1 MRELRRLF
9 EQSPYS
15 DEFLQLRRASKWG
28 ERIREEVIKQIEEH
42 RPEAVEDGILFLEEN
57 PRYFRT
63 GYFKAAIASKLK
75 SAPLTTDQQHRLLEV
90 ILRAITSADVGP
102 EFNEYARL
110 AAIIATPEFVKRV
123 VSTRDNSSD
132 WSRQRCERLLSHF
145 PTAFYDPNSV
155 KGE

>member
-1 MRELRRLF
+1 MDDRSEMRELRRLF

-123 VSTRDNSSD
+123 ASMRDRSSD
-132 WSRQRCERLLSHF
+132 WSQQRCERLLSHCA
-145 PTAFYDPNSV
+145 TV
-155 KGE
+155 

>member
-1 MRELRRLF
+1 MDDRAEMRELQRRF
-9 EQSPYS
+9 ERSPYS
-15 DEFLQLRRASKWG
+15 DEFMQLRRTSKWG
-28 ERIREEVIKQIEEH
+28 ERIREEVIRRIEQH

-63 GYFKAAIASKLK
+63 GYFKADIARKLK
-75 SAPLTTDQQHRLLEV
+75 KAPLTSDQRCRLSEV

-123 VSTRDNSSD
+123 ASMRDRSSD
-132 WSRQRCERLLSHF
+132 WSQQRCERLLSHCA
-145 PTAFYDPNSV
+145 TV
-155 KGE
+155 